1 MHTTPSTAPKALQTS
16 ARHIATQAP
25 ADADLFG
32 DPADVTSEEPAADCL
47 AFTGTVARQ
56 ADVRV
61 RPIGADEHMVPV
73 VCIDLVDVGPSGHSL
88 HAEQVFTNATRA
100 QADQLAARLKCGV
113 RITLTTPLTGMRLV
127 LPHVRRVDVLAS
139 SH

>member
-1 MHTTPSTAPKALQTS
+1 MHTTPSTASRALQTS
-16 ARHIATQAP
+16 APHIATQAP

-32 DPADVTSEEPAADCL
+32 HPADVANEEPAADCL

-61 RPIGADEHMVPV
+61 RPMGADAHMVPV
-73 VCIDLVDVGPSGHSL
+73 VCIELIDVGPSGHSL

-100 QADQLAARLKCGV
+100 QADQLAARLQRGV
-113 RITLTTPLTGMRLV
+113 RVTLTTPLTGMRLV
-127 LPHVRRVDVLAS
+127 LPHVRRVELRPCQ
-139 SH
+139 